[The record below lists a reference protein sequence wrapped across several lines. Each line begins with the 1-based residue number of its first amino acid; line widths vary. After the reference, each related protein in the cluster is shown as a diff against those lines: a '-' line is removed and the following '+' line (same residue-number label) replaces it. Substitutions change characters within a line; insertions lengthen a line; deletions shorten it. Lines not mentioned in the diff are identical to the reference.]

1 MCCSTRRIGGL
12 IAVFAGSFVAITASL
27 ASRSTVLDEYKS
39 GIVWPEPPVIDPGD
53 ATRPPSDAIVLFNG
67 TDMSAFNGGDG
78 WVIQDGFAEVH
89 GGGVTTKESFGS
101 CQLHVEF
108 ATPAEVKG
116 EGQGRGNSG
125 IYLMGRYEVQLLDS
139 FDNTT
144 YFDGQCASLYKQQPP
159 IVNACRKPGE
169 WQSYDIIFEAPEF
182 AEDGTLVK
190 PAYVTVLHNGIL
202 VHHHFELKGDTAWDA
217 PPSYKPHPARLPI
230 HLQDHGNPVRYRNI
244 WIRENVQPLIGTPP
258 ESN

>member
-1 MCCSTRRIGGL
+1 
-12 IAVFAGSFVAITASL
+12 
-27 ASRSTVLDEYKS
+27 
-39 GIVWPEPPVIDPGD
+39 
-53 ATRPPSDAIVLFNG
+53 
-67 TDMSAFNGGDG
+67 
-78 WVIQDGFAEVH
+78 
-89 GGGVTTKESFGS
+89 
-101 CQLHVEF
+101 
-108 ATPAEVKG
+108 
-116 EGQGRGNSG
+116 
-125 IYLMGRYEVQLLDS
+125 MGRYEVQLLDS
-139 FDNTT
+139 YDNAT

-202 VHHHFELKGDTAWDA
+202 VHHHFELMGDTAWDA

-244 WIRENVQPLIGTPP
+244 WIRENVQPLVGTPP
-258 ESN
+258 AAGN